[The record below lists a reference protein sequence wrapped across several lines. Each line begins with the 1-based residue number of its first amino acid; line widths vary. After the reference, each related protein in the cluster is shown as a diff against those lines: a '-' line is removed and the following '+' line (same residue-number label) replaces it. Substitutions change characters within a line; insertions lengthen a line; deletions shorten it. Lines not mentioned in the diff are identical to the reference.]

1 MASSGYAIVLLLL
14 TGCAYRTS
22 IWVTPAGT
30 ESALANVSSYTEANP
45 VLYTLDINGN
55 IVTKMAD
62 DSRLKPRRVLPT
74 IQNFVNG
81 QFDADALCVAIGD
94 SYARQRHVKAIVAI
108 ARRYDG
114 IDIDYESIPLNMRD
128 DFSQFVTLLASELHR
143 QGKRL
148 SVTVQAKT
156 SDRGMDWRAIGRA
169 ADAVKIMAYDFHW
182 STSEAGQIAPLDW
195 IGRVAAYAAQTIPAR
210 RQFWGLP
217 WYGRDWQGRSG
228 RGLSFSSA
236 MQLAEWNVAK
246 IERDPNGELFFRY
259 DDHEVWFQDATSYRM
274 KVNAILR
281 EHPWIGGFAM
291 WRSGAEDPNVWV
303 DVNDLN
309 RRRIRRAVR

>member
-1 MASSGYAIVLLLL
+1 MASTGYAIVLLLL

-30 ESALANVSSYTEANP
+30 ESAHANVSSYTEANP

-128 DFSQFVTLLASELHR
+128 DFSQFVTILASELHR

-182 STSEAGQIAPLDW
+182 STSEAGPIAPLDW

-246 IERDPNGELFFRY
+246 IERDPTVSCSSAMTITKSG
-259 DDHEVWFQDATSYRM
+259 SRM
-274 KVNAILR
+274 
-281 EHPWIGGFAM
+281 
-291 WRSGAEDPNVWV
+291 
-303 DVNDLN
+303 
-309 RRRIRRAVR
+309 RRAIA